1 MDLLQK
7 YGVRGLPTVL
17 FLDPDGA
24 VVGQLGAR
32 DPDGVARQ
40 FNDLADKYRPRFPWA
55 ASLEAALEAGKK
67 DGRPVA
73 VLFTDKSK
81 EAQEAEAAFDDT
93 AVRALAKQ
101 VAAVRHEMAKEC
113 KTCAAYQAAPGG
125 RVVVVDPKAEDPA
138 AAPLAVLAGKRTGAS
153 LAAELKAVLEK
164 RKAAAPGA
172 GEAGAPAA
180 SGVGGAA
187 TAEKECRLALML
199 ARNFINQ
206 KAYDKA
212 EEQIRKVL
220 EKAPEG
226 NLADQ
231 AKALQREIDAVK

>member
-7 YGVRGLPTVL
+7 YGVRGLPTLL

-40 FNDLADKYRPRFPWA
+40 FNDLAGKYRPRFPWE

-81 EAQEAEAAFDDT
+81 EAQEAEAAFDDA

-113 KTCAAYQAAPGG
+113 KICEAYQAAPGG
-125 RVVVVDPKAEDPA
+125 RVVVVDPKAEAPA
-138 AAPLAVLAGKRTGAS
+138 AAPLAVLSGKRTGAS
-153 LAAELKAVLEK
+153 LAAGLKAVLEK
-164 RKAAAPGA
+164 REAAVPGA
-172 GEAGAPAA
+172 GEAGAAA
-180 SGVGGAA
+180 V
-187 TAEKECRLALML
+187 EKECRLALML

-220 EKAPEG
+220 EKSPEG
-226 NLADQ
+226 KLADQ
-231 AKALQREIDAVK
+231 AKALQREIDAAK